1 MSKAIFVIVEHR
13 KNEIRDI
20 TFELLTKAQKLC
32 EKENAEVTAVLLSS
46 HCENMVSAVQPFSHH
61 IVCVEDARL
70 SQFHSDYYQQ
80 VLVALITER
89 KPILTLLGH
98 SSYGWEL
105 APSLATAMEIPL
117 VTGCMDLSFQ
127 GDSIL
132 ALKQAYGGKI
142 ICELLMTGSQGSMAT
157 FPAGTF
163 AVGKGNLNADVEKV
177 DFSIAEDIDN
187 KRFIQFVEAVAGEVD
202 ITQAQKIVTIGRG
215 IKEEENIK
223 LIVDFAKSID
233 AVVACSR
240 PIVDAGWMPQ
250 DRQVGSSGKTVKP
263 KLYIALGVSGDFQHI
278 LGMRN
283 SDTIIAV
290 NKDANAPIFTVA
302 DYGIVDD
309 LFKVV
314 PALQAKIKELKR

>member
-1 MSKAIFVIVEHR
+1 MSKTIFVVVEHR

-20 TFELLTKAQKLC
+20 TFELLTKAQNLS
-32 EKENAEVTAVLLSS
+32 EKEDAQVTAVLLSS
-46 HCENMVSAVQPFSHH
+46 SCDDLVNSLKPYSHH
-61 IVCVEDARL
+61 IVCIEDSRL
-70 SQFHSDYYQQ
+70 EQFHSDYYQQ
-80 VLVALITER
+80 VLVSVITER
-89 KPILTLLGH
+89 KPILTMLGH

-105 APSLATAMEIPL
+105 APSLAAALDIPL

-127 GDSIL
+127 GNSIL
-132 ALKQAYGGKI
+132 ALKPAYGGKI
-142 ICELLMTGSQGSMAT
+142 NCELALAETWGYMTT

-163 AVGKGNLNADVEKV
+163 AVGKGNLNADIEKV
-177 DFSIAEDIDN
+177 ECAIEDIDT

-202 ITQAQKIVTIGRG
+202 IAQAQKIVTIGRG

-223 LIVDFAKSID
+223 LIEDFARSID

-240 PIVDAGWMPQ
+240 PIVDAGWLPK

-263 KLYIALGVSGDFQHI
+263 KLYIALGVSGDFQHV

-314 PALQAKIKELKR
+314 PALQGKIQELKH